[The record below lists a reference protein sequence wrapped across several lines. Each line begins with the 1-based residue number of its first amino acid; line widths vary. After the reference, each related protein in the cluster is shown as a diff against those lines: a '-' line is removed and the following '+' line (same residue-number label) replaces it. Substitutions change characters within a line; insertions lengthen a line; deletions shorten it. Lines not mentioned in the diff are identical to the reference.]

1 MENTKNITK
10 IIIDCH
16 PLYGSGSILTITKT
30 SISYESKKD
39 CDGLFNWSYNVTSRL
54 FGYGFGNICE
64 LVEKLSIPVPNNT
77 PVTIYEFSITFDDNS
92 KATINT
98 ITNHDILDA
107 LLNEIHKLIPE
118 VEGVPSEFDSKSNP
132 KNKEEDLDG
141 DTENPVLF
149 EDIYGDAPD
158 N

>member
-16 PLYGSGSILTITKT
+16 PLYDCGSILTITKT
-30 SISYESKKD
+30 SISYEYKGS
-39 CDGLFNWSYNVTSRL
+39 CAELSNWSYNATSKK

-64 LVEKLSIPVPNNT
+64 LVKKLSIPVPYNI
-77 PVTIYEFSITFDDNS
+77 PVTIYEFLITFDDNS
-92 KATINT
+92 NSTINN

-118 VEGVPSEFDSKSNP
+118 IEGVPSEFDSKSNP
-132 KNKEEDLDG
+132 KNKTEDL
-141 DTENPVLF
+141 
-149 EDIYGDAPD
+149 Y
-158 N
+158 

>member
-64 LVEKLSIPVPNNT
+64 LVEKLSIPVPNNI

-98 ITNHDILDA
+98 ITNHDILDK

-118 VEGVPSEFDSKSNP
+118 VDGVPSEFDSKSNP
-132 KNKEEDLDG
+132 KNKSEDLYWDYA
-141 DTENPVLF
+141 EPVLF
-149 EDIYGDAPD
+149 EDINGDD
-158 N
+158 ID

>member
-16 PLYGSGSILTITKT
+16 PLYDCGSILTITKT

-77 PVTIYEFSITFDDNS
+77 PVTIYEFSITF
-92 KATINT
+92 
-98 ITNHDILDA
+98 
-107 LLNEIHKLIPE
+107 
-118 VEGVPSEFDSKSNP
+118 
-132 KNKEEDLDG
+132 
-141 DTENPVLF
+141 
-149 EDIYGDAPD
+149 APD
-158 N
+158 KEILNNSV

>member
-16 PLYGSGSILTITKT
+16 PLYDCGSILTITKT

-39 CDGLFNWSYNVTSRL
+39 SDGFFNWSYNVTSKL

-64 LVEKLSIPVPNNT
+64 LAEKLSIPVPNNI
-77 PVTIYEFSITFDDNS
+77 PVTIYEFLITFDDNS
-92 KATINT
+92 KSTINN

-118 VEGVPSEFDSKSNP
+118 IEGVPLEFDSKSNP
-132 KNKEEDLDG
+132 KNKTEDCGG
-141 DTENPVLF
+141 DMVNRVLF
-149 EDIYGDAPD
+149 EDVYGDAPD